1 MLIEATI
8 EVTETSQDFH
18 RILCDSLA
26 PEIKEEEKM
35 ARGIIRLY
43 CNEQIIISLKA
54 SKKGDLQALMSS
66 YLGLLKLI
74 LDVYKANL

>member
-1 MLIEATI
+1 MIEAII
-8 EVTETSQDFH
+8 EVTEAGADFYGV
-18 RILCDSLA
+18 LCDSLA

-43 CNEQIIISLKA
+43 CNKRVVISLKA
-54 SKKGDLQALMSS
+54 HKKGDLQALLSS
-66 YLGLLKLI
+66 YLGLLKVI